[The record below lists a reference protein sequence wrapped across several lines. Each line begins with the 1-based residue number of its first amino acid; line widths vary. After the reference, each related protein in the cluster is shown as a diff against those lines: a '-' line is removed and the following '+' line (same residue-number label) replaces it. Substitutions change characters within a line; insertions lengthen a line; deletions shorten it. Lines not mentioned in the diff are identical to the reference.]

1 MNSPTD
7 PATEGN
13 DETRILHVCTGEIR
27 GRYFA
32 VIRCKW
38 YGEDGMIGVSEHR
51 LEDMD
56 MQTNLEDFGTF
67 IVNALEANA
76 DVTALVACDPEDLG
90 LEVEEG

>member
-7 PATEGN
+7 PATEGG

-38 YGEDGMIGVSEHR
+38 YGENGMIGVSEHR

-56 MQTNLEDFGTF
+56 MQTNLEDFGAF
-67 IVNALEANA
+67 IVSALDANA
-76 DVTALVACDPEDLG
+76 DVTALVDCDPEDLG
-90 LEVEEG
+90 LEVE